1 MPVCIGSI
9 GFNLLANANQTISLE
24 PVYDESAER
33 IFFTRRAGNIAK
45 IKRESAN
52 LVRINLRRLFDRSIA
67 HSSAHPTAHIGESLF
82 DGLLVKFNI

>member
-52 LVRINLRRLFDRSIA
+52 LVRINYGGYSIGPLRIHQRPPRLIL
-67 HSSAHPTAHIGESLF
+67 ENLF
-82 DGLLVKFNI
+82 DGLLVKFSI

>member
-52 LVRINLRRLFDRSIA
+52 LVRINYGGYSIGPLRIHQRPPRLVLENPYLMACS
-67 HSSAHPTAHIGESLF
+67 
-82 DGLLVKFNI
+82 

>member
-1 MPVCIGSI
+1 MPTRP
-9 GFNLLANANQTISLE
+9 FRLE

-52 LVRINLRRLFDRSIA
+52 LVRINYGGYSIGPLRIHQR
-67 HSSAHPTAHIGESLF
+67 PPMAHIGESLF